1 MRRLPIV
8 AALIVLAVPAF
19 AQQRPP
25 APNRAPPPPQAQQQ
39 QPAQQQQAAPPPGLF
54 PCRTANEVCH
64 VVVAT
69 AGNQGTLL
77 FSSAPQG
84 EGTEGRTIAVQGADL
99 APHIGKVVMLTG
111 ELGSN
116 GIANAQV
123 VDVAGPL
130 LSFAIKLQMSGGGSD
145 EEDEAPAPAPQQQRS
160 NAPPARSAPAPRR

>member
-25 APNRAPPPPQAQQQ
+25 APNRAPSPPPPQAQAQPQ
-39 QPAQQQQAAPPPGLF
+39 QPAPPPGLF

-77 FSSAPQG
+77 FSSSPQG
-84 EGTEGRTIAVQGADL
+84 EGAEGRTVTVPGVDL
-99 APHIGKVVMLTG
+99 APHVGKVVMLTG
-111 ELGSN
+111 EFGSN
-116 GIANAQV
+116 GIANAQI

-130 LSFAIKLQMSGGGSD
+130 LSFAIKLQISGEGSD
-145 EEDEAPAPAPQQQRS
+145 EEDDAPAPAPQQQQQQQQRS
-160 NAPPARSAPAPRR
+160 NAPPPRR